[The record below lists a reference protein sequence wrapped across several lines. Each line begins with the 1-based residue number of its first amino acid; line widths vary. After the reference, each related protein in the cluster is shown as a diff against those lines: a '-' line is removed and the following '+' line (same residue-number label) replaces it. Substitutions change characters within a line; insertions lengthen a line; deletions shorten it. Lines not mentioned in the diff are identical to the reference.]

1 MARNVLPSVKM
12 VLASLANR
20 CSSTLRGIFIA
31 RNPRPRMHA
40 DVVVI
45 ALDNDLINCTIA
57 VSLVMPMPMVIVV
70 VMMVSMISVP
80 RVG

>member
-1 MARNVLPSVKM
+1 
-12 VLASLANR
+12 
-20 CSSTLRGIFIA
+20 
-31 RNPRPRMHA
+31 MHA